1 MAKPPVSR
9 VSTARRNISGSKENS
24 PPLKVSRYDGSEM
37 TEFRRFAEQQR
48 QERELADVLGQIT
61 I

>member
-1 MAKPPVSR
+1 
-9 VSTARRNISGSKENS
+9 
-24 PPLKVSRYDGSEM
+24 M